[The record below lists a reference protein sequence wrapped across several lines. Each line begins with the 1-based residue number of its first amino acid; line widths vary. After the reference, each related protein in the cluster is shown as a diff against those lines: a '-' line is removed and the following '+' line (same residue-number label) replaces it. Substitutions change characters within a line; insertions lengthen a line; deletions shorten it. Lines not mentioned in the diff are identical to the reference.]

1 MGRGCVGWR
10 SNEATVRVLVTG
22 ATSLLG
28 GVTVERLS
36 KRGHEVTVFQRGR
49 SGLAVLEIRG
59 DVTSTDDVQRAMEG
73 QQAVV
78 HLAAKVAAI
87 GSWADF
93 ERVNVGGTTTL
104 VAAARS
110 AGVGRFIHVSSPSV
124 AHGGKALVGV
134 GPQTAN
140 PGATRGHYSTSKA
153 QAELLA
159 LDASSSAMPVVA
171 IRPHL
176 VWGPGDEQL
185 IGRIVD
191 RARAGRLALV
201 GSGSALMD
209 SIYVDNAAGALVA
222 ALDAAPQLGG
232 RALVV
237 SNGQPRTVCELIGRI
252 VIAAGLEP
260 PRWRVPATIAFGG
273 GLLIERIWA
282 RLARTDDPPMTSF
295 LAEQLSTAHWFEQR
309 ETRGAL
315 GWVPEVGLDEGF
327 ERLAAW
333 YRAGCRTT

>member
-1 MGRGCVGWR
+1 MGRVCVGR
-10 SNEATVRVLVTG
+10 RPNEATVRVLVTG

-28 GVTVERLS
+28 GAMVERLS
-36 KRGHEVTVFQRGR
+36 KRGDEVTVFQRGH
-49 SGLAVLEIRG
+49 SGLAVSEVRG
-59 DVTSTDDVQRAMEG
+59 DVASTDDVQRAVEG

-87 GSWADF
+87 GPWVDF
-93 ERVNVGGTTTL
+93 ERVNVSGTATL
-104 VAAARS
+104 IAAAQG
-110 AGVGRFIHVSSPSV
+110 AGVGRFVHVSSPSV
-124 AHGGKALVGV
+124 AHDGKALVGV

-159 LDASSSAMPVVA
+159 LGASSSVMPVVA

-191 RARAGRLALV
+191 RARANRLALV

-209 SIYVDNAAGALVA
+209 STYVDNAAGALVA
-222 ALDAAPQLGG
+222 ALDAAPRLGG

-237 SNGQPRTVCELIGRI
+237 SNGQPRTVRELIGRI
-252 VIAAGLEP
+252 VTAAGFEP
-260 PRWRVPATIAFGG
+260 PRWSVPTTLAFGG
-273 GLLIERIWA
+273 GLLIERIWD

-309 ETRGAL
+309 ETRSLL

-333 YRAGCRTT
+333 YRVGR